1 MKTKN
6 ILAAALAAASTL
18 SLAIGAAITLATG
31 SPAGYF
37 SGIAAF
43 SALALTATLIDPT
56 I

>member
-31 SPAGYF
+31 SPAAFLTGT
-37 SGIAAF
+37 AAF
-43 SALALTATLIDPT
+43 IALAITATTINPT

>member
-1 MKTKN
+1 MKIKT
-6 ILAAALAAASTL
+6 ILAVALATASTL

-43 SALALTATLIDPT
+43 SALALTATLIDPA

>member
-6 ILAAALAAASTL
+6 ILAAALASASTL

-37 SGIAAF
+37 SGITAF
-43 SALALTATLIDPT
+43 FALAIAATLIDPT